1 MYEKQDDESILLH
14 QDCKRLLRRHSKK
27 LIIDE
32 VLEKLF
38 NEKNIINNK
47 NNENNKN
54 NKNNENKNKKF
65 IEYILILLCCDKSL

>member
-1 MYEKQDDESILLH
+1 MYEKQDDQSILLH

-38 NEKNIINNK
+38 NEKNIIINNNK
-47 NNENNKN
+47 NNNNN
-54 NKNNENKNKKF
+54 NENENKNKKF

>member
-1 MYEKQDDESILLH
+1 MYEKQDDQSILLH

-38 NEKNIINNK
+38 NEKNIINNNNNNNE

-54 NKNNENKNKKF
+54 NKF